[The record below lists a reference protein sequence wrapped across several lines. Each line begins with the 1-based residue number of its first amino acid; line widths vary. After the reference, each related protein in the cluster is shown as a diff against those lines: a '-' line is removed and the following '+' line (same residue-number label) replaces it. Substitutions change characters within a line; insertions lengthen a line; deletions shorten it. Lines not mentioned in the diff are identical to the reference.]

1 MDSSL
6 IGALAGSAIGGVAT
20 IIATFVTQDFL
31 AKRAAVTREIVNRE
45 RLYAQFIKEASNL
58 YIDSLDGSLD
68 KPGGLIP
75 FFSLLGRIKIASK
88 DYVGDAGDAVATS
101 IIESY
106 KRPSITFS
114 EMHQKMAETGSADD
128 MSEPLR
134 EFTVACRRE
143 RDELKNK
150 AMLIR

>member
-6 IGALAGSAIGGVAT
+6 ISALLGSTIGGVAS

-31 AKRAAVTREIVNRE
+31 AKRAVVAREIVARE

-58 YIDSLDGSLD
+58 YFDSLDGNLD
-68 KPGGLIP
+68 NPGGLIP
-75 FFSLLGRIKIASK
+75 FFSLLGRIKITGNESVQAAAE
-88 DYVGDAGDAVATS
+88 GVAAS

-106 KRPSITFS
+106 KRPSISFS
-114 EMHQKMAETGSADD
+114 EMHQEMLERSSRGEVD
-128 MSEPLR
+128 EPFKG
-134 EFTVACRRE
+134 FTDACRHE
-143 RDELKNK
+143 RDELKIK